1 MSAAQDNKISLAT
14 ATIIGINAMIG
25 SGIFTAPATIA
36 TNIGPAGIVA
46 YLFVVVA
53 VWFMALSLSRL
64 AMKYPQEG
72 SFYTYTKPWGGHVG
86 GLIAGGLYLTGL
98 VVAMGLLSRV
108 AGNYLHHVIPS
119 LSVHTLGLCILS
131 SIIALNLFGVALSQL
146 GQHILIITT
155 LLPLVVT
162 TILCFF
168 YTDLSNLTPFAPYG
182 FTNVFKATRIV
193 IFGFFG
199 FESAAS
205 LFSVVKKPEKNVP
218 RALTYSILVV
228 GTVYTLFISSI
239 IASVP
244 MELFANPETPLSEI
258 IAHLIPG
265 STWIIGMIHFA
276 ILSAII
282 GTIHSMVWGASML
295 LLDLAKKANNEIRN
309 SATNMSKKAHQIA
322 VLAIGA
328 GIYLAFDSIDNLD
341 LFFFITSTCI
351 VSAFILSMMTLLFD
365 KKEWQTLSIV
375 TTLLGISTA
384 LMILYFSIEGLVIET
399 ISMMS
404 N

>member
-1 MSAAQDNKISLAT
+1 MSAAQANKVGLAT

-46 YLFVVVA
+46 YIFVVVA

-64 AMKYPQEG
+64 AMLYPQEG
-72 SFYTYTKPWGGHVG
+72 SFYTYTKPWAGHVG
-86 GLIAGGLYLTGL
+86 GLIAGGFYLVGL
-98 VVAMGLLSRV
+98 IVAMGLLSRV

-119 LSVHTLGLCILS
+119 LSVHTLGLFTLLS
-131 SIIALNLFGVALSQL
+131 IVVLNLFGVALSQL
-146 GQHILIITT
+146 GQHILIVTT
-155 LLPLVVT
+155 LFPLVAT

-168 YTDLSNLTPFAPYG
+168 YADLSNLTPFAPYG

-205 LFSVVKKPEKNVP
+205 LFSVVKNPAKNVP

-228 GTVYTLFISSI
+228 GTVYTLFITSI
-239 IASVP
+239 ISSVP

-258 IAHLIPG
+258 IAHLIPEN
-265 STWIIGMIHFA
+265 TWIINMIHFA

-282 GTIHSMVWGASML
+282 GTVHSMVWGSSMF
-295 LLDLAKKANNEIRN
+295 LLDLAKKANNN
-309 SATNMSKKAHQIA
+309 AKQYASNMPKRAHQCA
-322 VLAIGA
+322 VLTVGA
-328 GIYLAFDSIDNLD
+328 GIYLAFDSIDNLS
-341 LFFFITSTCI
+341 LFFFITAACI
-351 VSAFILSMMTLLFD
+351 VSAYILSMMTLLFD
-365 KKEWQTLSIV
+365 KKEWQTFGIV
-375 TTLLGISTA
+375 KTLLGISTG
-384 LMILYFSIEGLVIET
+384 LMILYFSIEGLVIEV
-399 ISMMS
+399 ISMLS

>member
-1 MSAAQDNKISLAT
+1 MSAAQDNKIGLAT

-36 TNIGPAGIVA
+36 TNIGPAGIIA
-46 YLFVVVA
+46 YLFVVAA

-64 AMKYPQEG
+64 AMQYPEEG
-72 SFYTYTKPWGGHVG
+72 SFYTYTKPWAGHIG
-86 GLIAGGLYLTGL
+86 GLIAGGLYLIGL

-119 LSVHTLGLCILS
+119 LSVHTLGLCTLL
-131 SIIALNLFGVALSQL
+131 SIIILNLFGVAFSQF
-146 GQHILIITT
+146 GQYVLFATT
-155 LLPLVVT
+155 LLPLIAT

-168 YTDLSNLTPFAPYG
+168 HTDLSNLTPFAPYG
-182 FTNVFKATRIV
+182 FTNVFKTTRVV

-205 LFSVVKKPEKNVP
+205 LFSVVKKPAQNVP

-228 GTVYTLFISSI
+228 GTIYTLFISSM
-239 IASVP
+239 IASIP
-244 MELFANPETPLSEI
+244 MALFANPETPLSEI

-265 STWIIGMIHFA
+265 NIWIINIIHFA

-295 LLDLAKKANNEIRN
+295 LLDLAKKANHNIKTYAY
-309 SATNMSKKAHQIA
+309 SIPKKATRIA

-328 GIYLAFDSIDNLD
+328 GIYLAFDRIDNLD

-351 VSAFILSMMTLLFD
+351 VSAFIFSMMTLLFN
-365 KKEWQTLSIV
+365 KKEWQTLNII
-375 TTLLGISTA
+375 TTLLGVATA
-384 LMILYFSIEGLVIET
+384 FMILYFSIEGLIFEI